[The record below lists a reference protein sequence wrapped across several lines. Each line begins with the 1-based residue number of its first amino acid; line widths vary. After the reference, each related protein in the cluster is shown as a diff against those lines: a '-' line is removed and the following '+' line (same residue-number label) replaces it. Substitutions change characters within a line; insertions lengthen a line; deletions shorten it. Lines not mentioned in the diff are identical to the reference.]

1 VRRGDLTY
9 HDATSLLANDLV
21 SYLRHHTWRV
31 LVQTDDV
38 LLVARKD
45 ENGMLLELRID
56 SGSEFELESTND
68 GSAIGGGGGS
78 GRRGT
83 NDSRMR
89 GSVRRGRRLDGIGP
103 RRQRRPGDG

>member
-1 VRRGDLTY
+1 MRRGDLTY

-21 SYLRHHTWRV
+21 SYSRHHTWRV

-68 GSAIGGGGGS
+68 GIAIGGGGGS

-89 GSVRRGRRLDGIGP
+89 GSVRRGRRLDGI
-103 RRQRRPGDG
+103 

>member
-1 VRRGDLTY
+1 MQQGDLTY
-9 HDATSLLANDLV
+9 HDATSLLANDLILY
-21 SYLRHHTWRV
+21 SRHHTWRV
-31 LVQTDDV
+31 LVQADNV

-56 SGSEFELESTND
+56 SGGEFELESMNV
-68 GSAIGGGGGS
+68 GRAIGGGGGS

-89 GSVRRGRRLDGIGP
+89 GLV
-103 RRQRRPGDG
+103 

>member
-1 VRRGDLTY
+1 MQQGDLTY

-21 SYLRHHTWRV
+21 SYSRHHTWRV

-38 LLVARKD
+38 LLMARKD
-45 ENGMLLELRID
+45 ENRMLLELRID
-56 SGSEFELESTND
+56 SGSKFELESTND

-89 GSVRRGRRLDGIGP
+89 GSVRRGRRLNGIGP
-103 RRQRRPGDG
+103 RRQRRPGDQ

>member
-1 VRRGDLTY
+1 MQRGNLTY

-21 SYLRHHTWRV
+21 LYLRHHTWCV
-31 LVQTDDV
+31 LVQTDNV

-56 SGSEFELESTND
+56 SGSELKLESTNN
-68 GSAIGGGGGS
+68 GIAISGGGGS

-89 GSVRRGRRLDGIGP
+89 GLVRRGWRLDGI
-103 RRQRRPGDG
+103 

>member
-1 VRRGDLTY
+1 VQRGDLTY
-9 HDATSLLANDLV
+9 HDATSLLANYLV
-21 SYLRHHTWRV
+21 LYSRQYTWRV

-56 SGSEFELESTND
+56 SGSKFKLELTND

-83 NDSRMR
+83 NDLRMR
-89 GSVRRGRRLDGIGP
+89 GLVRRGRRLDGIGP
-103 RRQRRPGDG
+103 RRQRRPGDR